1 MSITTKGSI
10 LPCKIQHLFL
20 LMKKRIMDK
29 NLFNRLIKSTEQM
42 VMIEK
47 KLVAKVESITKI
59 PLENVSCADV
69 QNPHTFS
76 QNLNKN

>member
-1 MSITTKGSI
+1 
-10 LPCKIQHLFL
+10 
-20 LMKKRIMDK
+20 MDK

-47 KLVAKVESITKI
+47 KLGAKVESITKI
-59 PLENVSCADV
+59 PLENVSYADL

-76 QNLNKN
+76 QNLN

>member
-1 MSITTKGSI
+1 
-10 LPCKIQHLFL
+10 
-20 LMKKRIMDK
+20 MDK
-29 NLFNRLIKSTEQM
+29 NLFNRLIK
-42 VMIEK
+42 
-47 KLVAKVESITKI
+47 AKAESITKI

>member
-1 MSITTKGSI
+1 
-10 LPCKIQHLFL
+10 
-20 LMKKRIMDK
+20 MKKRIMDK

-59 PLENVSCADV
+59 PLENVSYADL

-76 QNLNKN
+76 QNLKKQPLTNVNLCFTHPTNKVLC

>member
-1 MSITTKGSI
+1 MKN
-10 LPCKIQHLFL
+10 QHLFL

-59 PLENVSCADV
+59 PLENVSYADL

-76 QNLNKN
+76 QNLN